1 MSRMLSSKPATEW
14 PPPRV
19 IPPALYDEFTQH
31 GQMPQIQAS
40 YRAERYSGTTAHT
53 AVWTREHL
61 EILIARHRRGQKI
74 GGYDLYEENSMKNAI
89 HAFSIAGLDG
99 AVIGS
104 KTPWV
109 EAIMFAGG
117 ARGVTT
123 IEYGTIDS
131 RIPNHTAFIPSAFAA
146 QFLQAPIQFDWV
158 SSISSLEH
166 SGLGR
171 YGDSLNPRGDID
183 AAEEVYCMLKPGG
196 YFFISL
202 PYVKK
207 SNLVW
212 NAHRRYGPER
222 MRLFA
227 APFNVIADFGIRW
240 EGQGV
245 FVLRKPF
252 IKGSRT
258 NSTFLT

>member
-1 MSRMLSSKPATEW
+1 
-14 PPPRV
+14 
-19 IPPALYDEFTQH
+19 LYDEFTQH
-31 GQMPQIQAS
+31 GEMPHVYTMYFAQ
-40 YRAERYSGTTAHT
+40 RYSGKTASL
-53 AVWTREHL
+53 AVWTREVL
-61 EILIARHRRGQKI
+61 ENMVARHLDGHRI
-74 GGYDLYEENSMKNAI
+74 GGYGLYEENSMKKAI
-89 HAFSIAGLDG
+89 HQFPIAGLDG

-104 KTPWV
+104 EHPWV

-117 ARGVTT
+117 ARNVTT
-123 IEYGTIDS
+123 IEYGTIQTH
-131 RIPNHTAFIPSAFAA
+131 IPNHTAFIPRDFAA
-146 QFLQAPIQFDWV
+146 KFLETPIQYDWV
-158 SSISSLEH
+158 SSVSSLEH

-183 AAEEVYCMLKPGG
+183 ASEEVYCMLKPGG

-202 PYVKK
+202 PYVKR

-212 NAHRRYGPER
+212 NAHRQYGPER

-227 APFNVIADFGIRW
+227 APYHVIAFVGKRW

-252 IKGSRT
+252 MKGDKA
-258 NSTFLT
+258 NSTLLN